1 MNGTYDFAIQS
12 GPLLISAGVIN
23 KNLTVISKNKH
34 LRCGIGIV
42 ETDGEKYVVFV
53 ASKTEVSFYEFASY
67 MKNVHKCKDAIHLES
82 MNAFVKYPYSDYK
95 LNKQIIKNFIIIK

>member
-1 MNGTYDFAIQS
+1 MKGSCPIKTNPDWVSLENSI
-12 GPLLISAGVIN
+12 
-23 KNLTVISKNKH
+23 
-34 LRCGIGIV
+34 
-42 ETDGEKYVVFV
+42 GEKNTWKVWM

-95 LNKQIIKNFIIIK
+95 MNKQIIKNFIIIK